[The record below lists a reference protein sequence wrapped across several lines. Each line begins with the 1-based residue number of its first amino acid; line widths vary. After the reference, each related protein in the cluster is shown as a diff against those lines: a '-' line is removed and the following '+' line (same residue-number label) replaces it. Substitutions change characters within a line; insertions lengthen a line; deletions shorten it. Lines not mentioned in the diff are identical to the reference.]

1 MVFIATPASS
11 LHCTGP
17 RLRNLHG
24 ICTVVET
31 QPSVLLIS
39 TGLYFVSF
47 VKDNPGTWLCR
58 IIEPRRSTN
67 QMLLPMGER
76 L

>member
-1 MVFIATPASS
+1 
-11 LHCTGP
+11 
-17 RLRNLHG
+17 
-24 ICTVVET
+24 
-31 QPSVLLIS
+31 
-39 TGLYFVSF
+39 LYFVSF